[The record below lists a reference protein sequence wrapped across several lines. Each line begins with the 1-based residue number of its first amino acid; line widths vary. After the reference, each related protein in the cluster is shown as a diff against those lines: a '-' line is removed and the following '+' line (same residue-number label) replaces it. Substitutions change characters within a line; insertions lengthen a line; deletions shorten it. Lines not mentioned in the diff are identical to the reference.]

1 MYQPY
6 SAHHDP
12 HSHQH
17 QVIYQMEPGTVQAL
31 HSIRDRVQHMGRMY
45 KDRHVRVQTIDGQV
59 YDGIIVNVDRCH
71 LYLYT
76 RPLQEPR
83 ALSGAYY
90 NNVILPLVLY
100 ELLVITLL
108 YT

>member
-1 MYQPY
+1 MHQPY
-6 SAHHDP
+6 SAHHCP
-12 HSHQH
+12 YPQQH

-31 HSIRDRVQHMGRMY
+31 YSLRDRVKHMGRMY

-59 YDGIIVNVDRCH
+59 YEGIIVNVDRCH

-76 RPLQEPR
+76 RMLTDQR
-83 ALSGAYY
+83 ALGGAYY

-108 YT
+108 ST